1 MFWNLQSEFGYEYL
15 VITPDRS
22 LVFPSVEYVRA
33 VVSKAGLKQGLSS
46 IPVVMDCRH
55 IQGADFTAAKVRAS
69 YAYYKP
75 CYIIFYTRRLVN
87 SIDNH
92 FFFLTQ
98 GVKSL
103 IDDFVKRSQP
113 LVFYNVKPSVIS
125 IFQGVRPTEFN
136 CCVTEQ
142 QLHERLKG
150 INY

>member
-1 MFWNLQSEFGYEYL
+1 MFWNRQSEFGYEYL

-55 IQGADFTAAKVRAS
+55 IQGADFTAAKVRALC
-69 YAYYKP
+69 AYYEFILL
-75 CYIIFYTRRLVN
+75 YIYTRRPVN
-87 SIDNH
+87 GIDNY
-92 FFFLTQ
+92 FFLTQ

-103 IDDFVKRSQP
+103 IDDFVRRSQP

-150 INY
+150 IFY